1 MSLLSRDVELTLQ
14 AAFREAESRRHQFV
28 TLEHLLFALLH
39 GEVASAIVRG
49 CGGDVTAVLR
59 QLERHFGETLES
71 VPGEAPYEIDLT
83 DALHRV
89 IDHVHVHAQSAEQG
103 TAGAGDVLAALLL
116 EERSHAAW
124 FLRRQGVSRLD
135 VLEFISHRRDEPDA
149 AADPTKEAGGG
160 REPAALSRFAADLNL
175 RAGRGE
181 IDPLI
186 GRAEEL
192 ARVQQIL
199 GRRYKNNPL
208 LVGDAGVGKTAIAE
222 GLARLIALGEA
233 PPAFAEVRIFALD
246 MGALLAGTRFRGDF
260 EARLKAVMA
269 DLAAIPEAVLFIDE
283 IHTIVGAGA
292 TGGGSMDASN
302 ILKPQLA
309 SGGLR
314 CIGATTHGEYR
325 RAFEKDHALSRR
337 FQKVVIDEP
346 SRREAA
352 AILRGV
358 APGYERFHG
367 VRYSP
372 RALRAAVE
380 LSDLH
385 VADRRLPDKAIDV
398 LDEAGSEAKH
408 RAGARRTGGE
418 GGAGA
423 RAIDRRDVQRVIAR
437 MTRRPLESLSGATR
451 DQPARVE
458 AALRAGVFGQDA
470 AIEQVMRA
478 VKRDVAGM
486 REPQR
491 PIGSFLFVG
500 PSGVGKTELARR
512 LAAALGVPLHRFD
525 MSEYLEKHTASRLI
539 GAPPGY
545 VGHESGGLLT
555 GAVIKAP
562 HSVVLLDE
570 VEKAHP
576 DIFDLL
582 LQIMDYGAL
591 TDAEGRSA
599 RFQHTVLLMTSNAGS
614 REMTEPAVGFAAG
627 GDGGPRPPAAEGEK
641 AVKRLFRP
649 EFINR
654 LDAIVTFDPLGRQV
668 VERIVDRLLADLA
681 GRLRARRVTVTLTA
695 AARAS
700 LAERGHDPAAGARP
714 LIALFR
720 REVED
725 RLTDDLLAAKLP
737 AGAAVSIGLDEAG
750 ALALTVRPPSRSA
763 AASATRRS

>member
-1 MSLLSRDVELTLQ
+1 MSLLSRDVEFTLQ

-39 GEVASAIVRG
+39 GQSASAIVRG

-59 QLERHFGETLES
+59 QLERYLGESLES
-71 VPGEAPYEIDLT
+71 VPGSAPYEIDLT

-89 IDHVHVHAQSAEQG
+89 IDQVHAHAQSAERG
-103 TAGAGDVLAALLL
+103 AAGAGDVLAALLL

-124 FLRRQGVSRLD
+124 FLRRQGILRLD
-135 VLEFISHRRDEPDA
+135 VLEHISHRQEEPDA
-149 AADPTKEAGGG
+149 QTAATKAAGG
-160 REPAALSRFAADLNL
+160 RKPAALERYAADLNL

-186 GRAEEL
+186 GRTEEL

-222 GLARLIALGEA
+222 GLARLIERGESA
-233 PPAFAEVRIFALD
+233 PAFADLRIFALD

-269 DLAAIPEAVLFIDE
+269 DLAAIPHAVLFIDE

-292 TGGGSMDASN
+292 TGGGAMDASN

-314 CIGATTHGEYR
+314 CIGATTHDEYR
-325 RAFEKDHALSRR
+325 RSFEKDHALSRR

-346 SRREAA
+346 SRDEAA
-352 AILRGV
+352 AILRGL

-372 RALRAAVE
+372 RALQAAVE

-408 RAGARRTGGE
+408 RAGART
-418 GGAGA
+418 
-423 RAIDRRDVQRVIAR
+423 IDRRDVQRVVAR
-437 MTRRPLESLSGATR
+437 MTGRPLESLSGAAR
-451 DQPARVE
+451 DRPARVE

-470 AIEQVMRA
+470 AIERVMRA
-478 VKRDVAGM
+478 VKRDVAGL
-486 REPQR
+486 RDPQR

-512 LAAALGVPLHRFD
+512 LASALGAPLHRFD
-525 MSEYLEKHTASRLI
+525 MSEYMEKHTASRLI

-555 GAVIKAP
+555 DAVIKAP

-614 REMTEPAVGFAAG
+614 REMAEPPVGFAAG
-627 GDGGPRPPAAEGEK
+627 GDGGPQPRAAEGEK

-654 LDAIVTFDPLGRQV
+654 LDAIVTFAPLGRQV
-668 VERIVDRLLADLA
+668 VERIVDRLAADLA
-681 GRLRARRVTVTLTA
+681 GRLRSRRVTVTLTE

-700 LAERGHDPAAGARP
+700 LAERGYDPAAGARP
-714 LIALFR
+714 LIALFQ

-737 AGAAVSIGLDEAG
+737 AGAAVSIGVDEAG
-750 ALALTVRPPSRSA
+750 ALSLTVRPPSRSA
-763 AASATRRS
+763 AASAKPRS

>member
-1 MSLLSRDVELTLQ
+1 MSQLSRDVEFTLQ

-28 TLEHLLFALLH
+28 TVEHLLFALLH
-39 GEVASAIVRG
+39 GEVASKIVIG
-49 CGGDVTAVLR
+49 CGGDVPAVVR
-59 QLERHFGETLES
+59 QLERHFADSLES
-71 VPGEAPYEIDLT
+71 VPDQAPYEIDLT
-83 DALHRV
+83 DGLHRV
-89 IDHVHVHAQSAEQG
+89 IDHVQTHAQSAERRI
-103 TAGAGDVLAALLL
+103 AGAGDVLAALLL

-124 FLRRQGVSRLD
+124 FLRQQGISRLD
-135 VLEFISHRRDEPDA
+135 VLEFISHRQ
-149 AADPTKEAGGG
+149 EAPAGTARRT
-160 REPAALSRFAADLNL
+160 REPKALARYATDLNL
-175 RAGRGE
+175 RASRGE

-199 GRRYKNNPL
+199 GRRYKNNPI

-222 GLARLIALGEA
+222 GLARLIEEGEV
-233 PPAFAEVRIFALD
+233 PPAFSDLRIFALD
-246 MGALLAGTRFRGDF
+246 MGALLAGSKFRGDF

-269 DLAAIPEAVLFIDE
+269 DLAAIPHAVLFIDE

-292 TGGGSMDASN
+292 TSGGSMDASN
-302 ILKPQLA
+302 ILKPRLA

-314 CIGATTHGEYR
+314 CIGATTHDEYR
-325 RAFEKDHALSRR
+325 RSFEKDHALSRR
-337 FQKVVIDEP
+337 FQRVVIDEP
-346 SRREAA
+346 SREETTT
-352 AILRGV
+352 ILRGL

-372 RALRAAVE
+372 QALRVAVE

-385 VADRRLPDKAIDV
+385 IADRRLPDKAIDV
-398 LDEAGSEAKH
+398 LDEAGSAAKH
-408 RAGARRTGGE
+408 RVRE
-418 GGAGA
+418 GAGT
-423 RAIDRRDVQRVIAR
+423 RTIDRRDIQRVVAR
-437 MTRRPLESLSGATR
+437 MTRRPVEALSGATR

-458 AALRAGVFGQDA
+458 ASLRAGVFGQDG
-470 AIEQVMRA
+470 AIAQVMRA
-478 VKRDVAGM
+478 VKRDIAGM
-486 REPQR
+486 REPQH

-525 MSEYLEKHTASRLI
+525 MSEYMEKHTASRLI

-555 GAVIKAP
+555 DAVIKAP

-582 LQIMDYGAL
+582 LQIMDYAAL
-591 TDAEGRSA
+591 TDGEGRSA
-599 RFQHTVLLMTSNAGS
+599 HFQHTVLLMTSNAGS
-614 REMTEPAVGFAAG
+614 REMTEPSVGFAT
-627 GDGGPRPPAAEGEK
+627 DGNEGPRPPAATEGEK

-654 LDAIVTFDPLGRQV
+654 LDAIVTFDPLSREV
-668 VERIVDRLLADLA
+668 VERIVDRLLAELTR
-681 GRLRARRVTVTLTA
+681 RLRARRVTVTMSP
-695 AARAS
+695 AARTE
-700 LAERGHDPAAGARP
+700 LAERGYDPAAGARP
-714 LIALFR
+714 LITLFQ

-725 RLTDDLLAAKLP
+725 RLTEDLLAGRLP
-737 AGAAVSIGLDEAG
+737 AGTEVSIGLG
-750 ALALTVRPPSRSA
+750 ADGELTFTVLPRSR
-763 AASATRRS
+763 

>member
-1 MSLLSRDVELTLQ
+1 MSLLSRDVEFTLQ

-39 GEVASAIVRG
+39 GQAASAIVRG
-49 CGGDVTAVLR
+49 CGGDVAAVLR
-59 QLERHFGETLES
+59 QLERHFGEALES
-71 VPGEAPYEIDLT
+71 APGEAPYEIDLT

-89 IDHVHVHAQSAEQG
+89 IDHVHAHAQSAEQG
-103 TAGAGDVLAALLL
+103 TVGAGDVLAALLL
-116 EERSHAAW
+116 EERSHAAY
-124 FLRRQGVSRLD
+124 FLRRQGISRLD

-149 AADPTKEAGGG
+149 PAAPDAAAGGG
-160 REPAALSRFAADLNL
+160 RKPAALSRYAADLNL

-186 GRAEEL
+186 GRTEEL

-233 PPAFAEVRIFALD
+233 APSFADVRIFALD

-269 DLAAIPEAVLFIDE
+269 DLAAIPDAVLFIDE

-314 CIGATTHGEYR
+314 CIGATTHDEYR
-325 RAFEKDHALSRR
+325 RSFEKDHALSRR
-337 FQKVVIDEP
+337 FQKVAIDEP
-346 SRREAA
+346 SRQEAE
-352 AILRGV
+352 AILRGL

-408 RAGARRTGGE
+408 RAGGE
-418 GGAGA
+418 GAGA
-423 RAIDRRDVQRVIAR
+423 RTIDRRDVQRVVAR
-437 MTRRPLESLSGATR
+437 MTGRPLEALSGATR

-562 HSVVLLDE
+562 HCVVLLDE

-627 GDGGPRPPAAEGEK
+627 GDGGPRLPAAEGEK

-654 LDAIVTFDPLGRQV
+654 LDAIVTFDPIGRQV

-681 GRLRARRVTVTLTA
+681 GRLRARRVTVTLTG
-695 AARAS
+695 AARAW

-714 LIALFR
+714 LIALFQ

-737 AGAAVSIGLDEAG
+737 AGAAVSIGLDAAG
-750 ALALTVRPPSRSA
+750 ALSLTVRPPSRSA

>member
-1 MSLLSRDVELTLQ
+1 MSQLSRDVEFTLQ

-28 TLEHLLFALLH
+28 TVEHLLFALLH
-39 GEVASAIVRG
+39 GEVASTIVIG
-49 CGGDVTAVLR
+49 CGGDVPAVVR
-59 QLERHFGETLES
+59 QLERHFADSLES
-71 VPGEAPYEIDLT
+71 VPDQAPYEIDLT

-89 IDHVHVHAQSAEQG
+89 IDHVQTHAESAERRI
-103 TAGAGDVLAALLL
+103 AGAGDVLAALLL

-124 FLRRQGVSRLD
+124 FLRQQGISRLD
-135 VLEFISHRRDEPDA
+135 VLEFISHRQ
-149 AADPTKEAGGG
+149 EAPAGTARRT
-160 REPAALSRFAADLNL
+160 REPKALARYATDLNL
-175 RAGRGE
+175 RASRGE

-199 GRRYKNNPL
+199 GRRYKNNPI

-222 GLARLIALGEA
+222 GLARLIEEGEV
-233 PPAFAEVRIFALD
+233 PPAFSDLRIFALD
-246 MGALLAGTRFRGDF
+246 MGALLAGSKFRGDF

-269 DLAAIPEAVLFIDE
+269 DLAAIPHAVLFIDE

-292 TGGGSMDASN
+292 TSGGSMDASN
-302 ILKPQLA
+302 ILKPRLA

-314 CIGATTHGEYR
+314 CIGATTHDEYR
-325 RAFEKDHALSRR
+325 RSFEKDHALSRR
-337 FQKVVIDEP
+337 FQRVVIDEP
-346 SRREAA
+346 SREETTT
-352 AILRGV
+352 ILRGL

-372 RALRAAVE
+372 QALRVAVE

-385 VADRRLPDKAIDV
+385 IADRRLPDKAIDV
-398 LDEAGSEAKH
+398 LDEAGSAAKH
-408 RAGARRTGGE
+408 RVRE
-418 GGAGA
+418 GAGT
-423 RAIDRRDVQRVIAR
+423 RTIDRRDIQRVVAR
-437 MTRRPLESLSGATR
+437 MTKRPVEALSGATR

-458 AALRAGVFGQDA
+458 ASLRAGVFGQDD
-470 AIEQVMRA
+470 AIAQVMRA
-478 VKRDVAGM
+478 VKRDIAGM
-486 REPQR
+486 REPQH

-525 MSEYLEKHTASRLI
+525 MSEYMEKHTASRLI

-555 GAVIKAP
+555 DAVIKAP

-582 LQIMDYGAL
+582 LQIMDYAAL
-591 TDAEGRSA
+591 TDGEGRSA
-599 RFQHTVLLMTSNAGS
+599 HFQHTVLLMTSNAGS
-614 REMTEPAVGFAAG
+614 REMTEPSVGFAT
-627 GDGGPRPPAAEGEK
+627 DGNEGPRPPAATEGEK

-654 LDAIVTFDPLGRQV
+654 LDAIVTFDPLSREV
-668 VERIVDRLLADLA
+668 VERIVDRLLAELTR
-681 GRLRARRVTVTLTA
+681 RLRARRVTVTMSP
-695 AARAS
+695 AARTE
-700 LAERGHDPAAGARP
+700 LAERGYDPAAGARP
-714 LIALFR
+714 LITLFQ

-725 RLTDDLLAAKLP
+725 RLTEDLLAGRLP
-737 AGAAVSIGLDEAG
+737 AGTEVSIGLG
-750 ALALTVRPPSRSA
+750 ADGELTFTVLPRSR
-763 AASATRRS
+763 

>member
-1 MSLLSRDVELTLQ
+1 MSQLSRDVEFTLQ

-28 TLEHLLFALLH
+28 TVEHLLFALLH
-39 GEVASAIVRG
+39 GEVASTIVIG
-49 CGGDVTAVLR
+49 CGGDVPAVVR
-59 QLERHFGETLES
+59 QLERHFADSLES
-71 VPGEAPYEIDLT
+71 VPDQAPYEIDLT

-89 IDHVHVHAQSAEQG
+89 IDHVQTHAQSAERRI
-103 TAGAGDVLAALLL
+103 AGAGDVLAALLL

-124 FLRRQGVSRLD
+124 FLRQQGISRLD
-135 VLEFISHRRDEPDA
+135 VLEFITHRQ
-149 AADPTKEAGGG
+149 EAPAGTARRT
-160 REPAALSRFAADLNL
+160 REPKALARYATDLNL
-175 RAGRGE
+175 RASRGE

-199 GRRYKNNPL
+199 GRRYKNNPI

-222 GLARLIALGEA
+222 GLARLIEEGEV
-233 PPAFAEVRIFALD
+233 PPAFSDLRIFALD
-246 MGALLAGTRFRGDF
+246 MGALLAGSKFRGDF

-269 DLAAIPEAVLFIDE
+269 DLAAIPQAVLFIDE

-292 TGGGSMDASN
+292 TSGGSMDASN
-302 ILKPQLA
+302 ILKPRLA

-314 CIGATTHGEYR
+314 CIGATTHDEYR
-325 RAFEKDHALSRR
+325 RSFEKDHALSRR
-337 FQKVVIDEP
+337 FQRVVIDEP
-346 SRREAA
+346 SREETTT
-352 AILRGV
+352 ILRGL

-372 RALRAAVE
+372 QALRVAVE

-385 VADRRLPDKAIDV
+385 IADRRLPDKAIDV
-398 LDEAGSEAKH
+398 LDEAGSAAKH
-408 RAGARRTGGE
+408 RVRE
-418 GGAGA
+418 GAGT
-423 RAIDRRDVQRVIAR
+423 RTIDRRDIQRVVAR
-437 MTRRPLESLSGATR
+437 MTKRPVEALSGATR

-458 AALRAGVFGQDA
+458 ASLRAGVFGQDG
-470 AIEQVMRA
+470 AIAQVMRA
-478 VKRDVAGM
+478 VKRDIAGM
-486 REPQR
+486 REPQH

-525 MSEYLEKHTASRLI
+525 MSEYMEKHTASRLI

-555 GAVIKAP
+555 DAVIKAP

-582 LQIMDYGAL
+582 LQIMDYAAL
-591 TDAEGRSA
+591 TDGEGRSA
-599 RFQHTVLLMTSNAGS
+599 HFQHTVLLMTSNAGS
-614 REMTEPAVGFAAG
+614 REMTEPSVGFAT
-627 GDGGPRPPAAEGEK
+627 DGNEGPRPPAATEGEK

-654 LDAIVTFDPLGRQV
+654 LDAIVTFDPLSREV
-668 VERIVDRLLADLA
+668 VERIVDRLLAELTR
-681 GRLRARRVTVTLTA
+681 RLRARRVTVTMSPAGRTE
-695 AARAS
+695 
-700 LAERGHDPAAGARP
+700 LAERGYDPAAGARP
-714 LIALFR
+714 LITLFQ

-725 RLTDDLLAAKLP
+725 RLTEDLLAGRLP
-737 AGAAVSIGLDEAG
+737 AGTEVSIGLG
-750 ALALTVRPPSRSA
+750 ADGELTFTVLPRSR
-763 AASATRRS
+763 

>member
-1 MSLLSRDVELTLQ
+1 MSQLSRDVEFTLQ

-28 TLEHLLFALLH
+28 TVEHLLFALLH
-39 GEVASAIVRG
+39 GEVASTIVIG
-49 CGGDVTAVLR
+49 CGGDVPAVVR
-59 QLERHFGETLES
+59 QLERHFADSLES
-71 VPGEAPYEIDLT
+71 VPDQAPYEIDLT

-89 IDHVHVHAQSAEQG
+89 IDHVQTHAESAERRI
-103 TAGAGDVLAALLL
+103 AGAGDVLAALLL

-124 FLRRQGVSRLD
+124 FLRQQGISRLD
-135 VLEFISHRRDEPDA
+135 VLEFISHRQ
-149 AADPTKEAGGG
+149 EAPAGTARRT
-160 REPAALSRFAADLNL
+160 REPKALARYATDLNL
-175 RAGRGE
+175 RASRGE

-199 GRRYKNNPL
+199 GRRYKNNPI

-222 GLARLIALGEA
+222 GLARLIEEGEV
-233 PPAFAEVRIFALD
+233 PPAFSDLRIFALD
-246 MGALLAGTRFRGDF
+246 MGALLAGSKFRGDF

-269 DLAAIPEAVLFIDE
+269 DLAAIPQAVLFIDE

-292 TGGGSMDASN
+292 TSGGSMDASN
-302 ILKPQLA
+302 ILKPRLA

-314 CIGATTHGEYR
+314 CIGATTHDEYR
-325 RAFEKDHALSRR
+325 RSFEKDHALSRR
-337 FQKVVIDEP
+337 FQRVVIDEP
-346 SRREAA
+346 SREETTT
-352 AILRGV
+352 ILRGL
-358 APGYERFHG
+358 AQGYERFHG

-372 RALRAAVE
+372 QALRVAVE

-385 VADRRLPDKAIDV
+385 IADRRLPDKAIDV
-398 LDEAGSEAKH
+398 LDEAGSAAKH
-408 RAGARRTGGE
+408 RVRE
-418 GGAGA
+418 GAGT
-423 RAIDRRDVQRVIAR
+423 RTIDRRDIQRVVAR
-437 MTRRPLESLSGATR
+437 MTKRPVEALSGATR

-458 AALRAGVFGQDA
+458 ASLRAGVFGQDD
-470 AIEQVMRA
+470 AIAQVMRA
-478 VKRDVAGM
+478 VKRDIAGM
-486 REPQR
+486 REPQH

-525 MSEYLEKHTASRLI
+525 MSEYMEKHTASRLI

-555 GAVIKAP
+555 DAVIKAP

-582 LQIMDYGAL
+582 LQIMDYAAL
-591 TDAEGRSA
+591 TDGEGRSA
-599 RFQHTVLLMTSNAGS
+599 HFQHTVLLMTSNAGS
-614 REMTEPAVGFAAG
+614 REMTEPSVGFAT
-627 GDGGPRPPAAEGEK
+627 DGNDGPRPPAATEGEK

-654 LDAIVTFDPLGRQV
+654 LDAIVTFDPLSREV
-668 VERIVDRLLADLA
+668 VERIVDRLLAELTR
-681 GRLRARRVTVTLTA
+681 RLRARRVTVTMSP
-695 AARAS
+695 AARTE
-700 LAERGHDPAAGARP
+700 LAERGYDPAAGARP
-714 LIALFR
+714 LIALFQ

-725 RLTDDLLAAKLP
+725 RLTEDLLAGRLP
-737 AGAAVSIGLDEAG
+737 AGTEVSIGLGAG
-750 ALALTVRPPSRSA
+750 GELTFTALPRSR
-763 AASATRRS
+763 

>member
-1 MSLLSRDVELTLQ
+1 MSLLSRDVEFTLQ
-14 AAFREAESRRHQFV
+14 TAFREAESRRHQFV

-49 CGGDVTAVLR
+49 CGGDVAAILR
-59 QLERHFGETLES
+59 QLERHFGESLES

-89 IDHVHVHAQSAEQG
+89 IDQVHAHAQSAERR
-103 TAGAGDVLAALLL
+103 TAGAGDVLAALLQ

-135 VLEFISHRRDEPDA
+135 VLEFISHRQEAPA
-149 AADPTKEAGGG
+149 AAAPAG
-160 REPAALSRFAADLNL
+160 REPAALGRYATDLNL

-186 GRAEEL
+186 GRTEEL

-222 GLARLIALGEA
+222 GLARLIERGEA
-233 PPAFAEVRIFALD
+233 APAFADLRIFALD

-269 DLAAIPEAVLFIDE
+269 DLAAIPQAVLFIDE

-314 CIGATTHGEYR
+314 CIGATTHDEYR
-325 RAFEKDHALSRR
+325 RSFEKDHALSRR

-346 SRREAA
+346 TREEAA
-352 AILRGV
+352 TILRGL

-398 LDEAGSEAKH
+398 LDEAGSAAKH
-408 RAGARRTGGE
+408 RSAVKHRSAARHRTG

-423 RAIDRRDVQRVIAR
+423 RTIDRRDIQRVVAR
-437 MTRRPLESLSGATR
+437 MTKRPLESLSGATR
-451 DQPARVE
+451 DRPARVE

-486 REPQR
+486 REPRR
-491 PIGSFLFVG
+491 PIGSFLFTG

-512 LAAALGVPLHRFD
+512 LASALGVPLHRFD

-555 GAVIKAP
+555 DAVIKAP
-562 HSVVLLDE
+562 HSVILLDE

-582 LQIMDYGAL
+582 LQIMDYAAL
-591 TDAEGRSA
+591 TDGEGRSA
-599 RFQHTVLLMTSNAGS
+599 RFQHTLLLMTSNAGS
-614 REMTEPAVGFAAG
+614 REMTEPPVGFATE
-627 GDGGPRPPAAEGEK
+627 GDDGPRPPAAAEGEK

-654 LDAIVTFDPLGRQV
+654 LDAIVTFAPLGREV
-668 VERIVDRLLADLA
+668 VERIVDRLLAELA
-681 GRLRARRVTVTLTA
+681 GRLRGRRVTVTLTGP
-695 AARAS
+695 ARAS
-700 LAERGHDPAAGARP
+700 LAERGYDPAAGARP
-714 LIALFR
+714 LIALFQ

-737 AGAAVSIGLDEAG
+737 AGAAVSIGLDRG
-750 ALALTVRPPSRSA
+750 GGLSFTVRLPSRSA
-763 AASATRRS
+763 TACATRRS

>member
-1 MSLLSRDVELTLQ
+1 MSQLSRDVEFTLQ

-28 TLEHLLFALLH
+28 TVEHLLFALLH
-39 GEVASAIVRG
+39 GEVASTIVIG
-49 CGGDVTAVLR
+49 CGGDVPAVVR
-59 QLERHFGETLES
+59 QLERHFADSLES
-71 VPGEAPYEIDLT
+71 VPDQAPYEIDLT

-89 IDHVHVHAQSAEQG
+89 IDHVQTHAESAERRI
-103 TAGAGDVLAALLL
+103 AGAGDVLAALLL

-124 FLRRQGVSRLD
+124 FLRQQGISRLD
-135 VLEFISHRRDEPDA
+135 VLEFISHRQ
-149 AADPTKEAGGG
+149 EAPAGTARRT
-160 REPAALSRFAADLNL
+160 REPKALARYATDLNL
-175 RAGRGE
+175 RASRGE

-199 GRRYKNNPL
+199 GRRYKNNPI

-222 GLARLIALGEA
+222 GLARLIEEGEV
-233 PPAFAEVRIFALD
+233 PPAFSDLRIFALD
-246 MGALLAGTRFRGDF
+246 MGALLAGSKFRGDF

-269 DLAAIPEAVLFIDE
+269 DLAAIPHAVLFIDE

-292 TGGGSMDASN
+292 TSGGSMDASN
-302 ILKPQLA
+302 ILKPRLA

-314 CIGATTHGEYR
+314 CIGATTHDEYR
-325 RAFEKDHALSRR
+325 RSFEKDHALSRR
-337 FQKVVIDEP
+337 FQRVVIDEP
-346 SRREAA
+346 SREETTT
-352 AILRGV
+352 ILRGL

-372 RALRAAVE
+372 QALRVAVE

-385 VADRRLPDKAIDV
+385 IADRRLPDKAIDV
-398 LDEAGSEAKH
+398 LDEAGSAAKH
-408 RAGARRTGGE
+408 RVRE
-418 GGAGA
+418 GAGT
-423 RAIDRRDVQRVIAR
+423 RTIDRRDIQRVVAR
-437 MTRRPLESLSGATR
+437 MTKRPVEALSGATR

-458 AALRAGVFGQDA
+458 ASLRAGVFGQDD
-470 AIEQVMRA
+470 AIAQVMRA
-478 VKRDVAGM
+478 VKRDIAGM
-486 REPQR
+486 REPQH

-525 MSEYLEKHTASRLI
+525 MSEYMEKHTASRLI

-555 GAVIKAP
+555 DAVIKAP

-582 LQIMDYGAL
+582 LQIMDYAAL
-591 TDAEGRSA
+591 TDGEGRSA
-599 RFQHTVLLMTSNAGS
+599 HFQHTVLLMTSNAGS
-614 REMTEPAVGFAAG
+614 REMTEPSVGFAT
-627 GDGGPRPPAAEGEK
+627 DGNEGPRPPAATEGEK

-654 LDAIVTFDPLGRQV
+654 LDAIVTFDPLSREV
-668 VERIVDRLLADLA
+668 VERIVDRLLAELTR
-681 GRLRARRVTVTLTA
+681 RLRARRVTVTMSPAGRTE
-695 AARAS
+695 
-700 LAERGHDPAAGARP
+700 LAERGYDPAAGARP
-714 LIALFR
+714 LITLFQ

-725 RLTDDLLAAKLP
+725 RLTEDLLAGRLP
-737 AGAAVSIGLDEAG
+737 AGTEVSIGLG
-750 ALALTVRPPSRSA
+750 ADGELTFTVLPRSR
-763 AASATRRS
+763 

>member
-1 MSLLSRDVELTLQ
+1 MSLLSRDVEFTLQ

-39 GEVASAIVRG
+39 GEVAAAIVSG
-49 CGGDVTAVLR
+49 CGGDVPAVVR
-59 QLERHFGETLES
+59 QLDRHFADALES
-71 VPGEAPYEIDLT
+71 VPDQAPYEIDLT

-89 IDHVHVHAQSAEQG
+89 IDQVQTHAQSAEKR
-103 TAGAGDVLAALLL
+103 TAGAGDVLAALML
-116 EERSHAAW
+116 EERSHAVW
-124 FLRRQGVSRLD
+124 FLRQQGITRLD
-135 VLEFISHRRDEPDA
+135 VLEFISHRQEAPAGASQAPSGA
-149 AADPTKEAGGG
+149 ARRT
-160 REPAALSRFAADLNL
+160 REPKALARYATDLNL

-186 GRAEEL
+186 GRTEEL
-192 ARVQQIL
+192 ERVQQIL
-199 GRRYKNNPL
+199 GRRYKNNPI

-222 GLARLIALGEA
+222 GLARLVELCEA
-233 PPAFAEVRIFALD
+233 PPAFTELRIFALD
-246 MGALLAGTRFRGDF
+246 MGSLLAGTRFRGDF

-269 DLAAIPEAVLFIDE
+269 DLEKIPHAVLFIDE

-292 TGGGSMDASN
+292 TSGGSMDASN
-302 ILKPQLA
+302 ILKPRLA
-309 SGGLR
+309 AGGLR
-314 CIGATTHGEYR
+314 CIGATTHDEYR
-325 RAFEKDHALSRR
+325 RSFEKDHALSRR

-346 SRREAA
+346 TREETTT
-352 AILRGV
+352 ILRGL

-385 VADRRLPDKAIDV
+385 IADRRLPDKAIDV
-398 LDEAGSEAKH
+398 LDEAGSAAKH
-408 RAGARRTGGE
+408 RGRESSATRT
-418 GGAGA
+418 
-423 RAIDRRDVQRVIAR
+423 IDRRDIQRVVAR
-437 MTRRPLESLSGATR
+437 MTKRPLEALSGATR
-451 DQPARVE
+451 EQPARIE
-458 AALRAGVFGQDA
+458 TALRASVFGQDS

-478 VKRDVAGM
+478 VKRDIAGM
-486 REPQR
+486 REPEH

-525 MSEYLEKHTASRLI
+525 MSEYMEKHTASRLI

-555 GAVIKAP
+555 DAVIKAP

-582 LQIMDYGAL
+582 LQIMDYAAL
-591 TDAEGRSA
+591 TDGEGRSA
-599 RFQHTVLLMTSNAGS
+599 HFQHTVLLMTSNAGS
-614 REMTEPAVGFAAG
+614 REMTEPSVGFATG
-627 GDGGPRPPAAEGEK
+627 GDGDRPIPAATEGEK

-654 LDAIVTFDPLGRQV
+654 LDAIVTFDPLGPEV
-668 VERIVDRLLADLA
+668 VEQIVDRLLAELSS
-681 GRLRARRVTVTLTA
+681 RLRARRVTVTLTA
-695 AARAS
+695 AARSS
-700 LAERGHDPAAGARP
+700 LAERGYDPAAGARP
-714 LIALFR
+714 LARLFQS
-720 REVED
+720 EVED
-725 RLTDDLLAAKLP
+725 RLTEDLLAGRMP
-737 AGAAVSIGLDEAG
+737 AGTAVSIGVDAAG
-750 ALALTVRPPSRSA
+750 ALTFTVLPRSR
-763 AASATRRS
+763 

>member
-1 MSLLSRDVELTLQ
+1 MSLLSRDVEFTLQ

-28 TLEHLLFALLH
+28 TCEHLLFALLH
-39 GEVASAIVRG
+39 GEVAAAIVSG
-49 CGGDVTAVLR
+49 CGGDVPAIVR
-59 QLERHFGETLES
+59 QLEGHFADALES
-71 VPGEAPYEIDLT
+71 VPDQAPYEIDLT

-89 IDHVHVHAQSAEQG
+89 IDQVQTHAQSAEKR
-103 TAGAGDVLAALLL
+103 TAGAGDVLAALML

-124 FLRRQGVSRLD
+124 FLRQQGITRLD
-135 VLEFISHRRDEPDA
+135 VLEFISHRQ
-149 AADPTKEAGGG
+149 EAPAGTSQTPAGTERRT
-160 REPAALSRFAADLNL
+160 REPKALARYATDLNL

-186 GRAEEL
+186 GRTEEL

-199 GRRYKNNPL
+199 GRRYKNNPI

-222 GLARLIALGEA
+222 GLARMIEHGEV
-233 PPAFAEVRIFALD
+233 PPAFAELRIFALD
-246 MGALLAGTRFRGDF
+246 MGSLLAGTRFRGDF
-260 EARLKAVMA
+260 EARLKAVIA
-269 DLAAIPEAVLFIDE
+269 DLEGIPHAVLFIDE

-292 TGGGSMDASN
+292 TSGGSMDASN
-302 ILKPQLA
+302 ILKPRLA

-314 CIGATTHGEYR
+314 CIGATTHDEYR
-325 RAFEKDHALSRR
+325 RSIEKDHALSRR

-346 SRREAA
+346 SREETTT
-352 AILRGV
+352 ILRGL

-385 VADRRLPDKAIDV
+385 IADRRLPDKAIDV
-398 LDEAGSEAKH
+398 LDEAGSAAKH
-408 RAGARRTGGE
+408 RGRE
-418 GGAGA
+418 GAGT
-423 RAIDRRDVQRVIAR
+423 RTIDRRDIQRVVAR
-437 MTRRPLESLSGATR
+437 MTKRPLEALTGATR
-451 DQPARVE
+451 EQPARIE
-458 AALRAGVFGQDA
+458 AALRAGVFGQDP

-478 VKRDVAGM
+478 VKRDIAGM
-486 REPQR
+486 REPEH

-525 MSEYLEKHTASRLI
+525 MSEYMEKHTASRLI

-555 GAVIKAP
+555 DAVIKAP
-562 HSVVLLDE
+562 HSVILLDE

-582 LQIMDYGAL
+582 LQIMDYAAL
-591 TDAEGRSA
+591 TDGEGRSA
-599 RFQHTVLLMTSNAGS
+599 HFQHTVLLMTSNAGS
-614 REMTEPAVGFAAG
+614 REMTEPSVGFATG
-627 GDGGPRPPAAEGEK
+627 GDDGRPIPAATEGEK

-654 LDAIVTFDPLGRQV
+654 LDAIVTFDPLGPEV
-668 VERIVDRLLADLA
+668 VEQIVDRLLADLA
-681 GRLRARRVTVTLTA
+681 ARLRARRVTVTLTA
-695 AARAS
+695 AARSS
-700 LAERGHDPAAGARP
+700 LAERGYDPAAGARP
-714 LIALFR
+714 LARLFR
-720 REVED
+720 SEVED
-725 RLTDDLLAAKLP
+725 RLTEDLLAGRLP
-737 AGAAVSIGLDEAG
+737 AGTAVSIGVDAAG
-750 ALALTVRPPSRSA
+750 ELTFTALPRSR
-763 AASATRRS
+763 

>member
-1 MSLLSRDVELTLQ
+1 MSQLSRDVEFTLQ

-28 TLEHLLFALLH
+28 TVEHLLFALLH
-39 GEVASAIVRG
+39 GEVASTIVIG
-49 CGGDVTAVLR
+49 CGGDVPAVVR
-59 QLERHFGETLES
+59 QLERHFADSLES
-71 VPGEAPYEIDLT
+71 VPDQAPYEIDLT

-89 IDHVHVHAQSAEQG
+89 IDHVQTHAQSAERRI
-103 TAGAGDVLAALLL
+103 AGAGDVLAALLL

-124 FLRRQGVSRLD
+124 FLRQQGISRLD
-135 VLEFISHRRDEPDA
+135 VLEFITHRQ
-149 AADPTKEAGGG
+149 EAPAGTARRT
-160 REPAALSRFAADLNL
+160 REPKALARYATDLNL
-175 RAGRGE
+175 RASRGE

-199 GRRYKNNPL
+199 GRRYKNNPI

-222 GLARLIALGEA
+222 GLARLIEEGEV
-233 PPAFAEVRIFALD
+233 PPAFSDLRIFALD
-246 MGALLAGTRFRGDF
+246 MGALLAGSKFRGDF

-269 DLAAIPEAVLFIDE
+269 DLAAIPQAVLFIDE

-292 TGGGSMDASN
+292 TSGGSMDASN
-302 ILKPQLA
+302 ILKPRLA

-314 CIGATTHGEYR
+314 CIGATTHDEYR
-325 RAFEKDHALSRR
+325 RSFEKDHALSRR
-337 FQKVVIDEP
+337 FQRVVIDEP
-346 SRREAA
+346 SREETAT
-352 AILRGV
+352 ILRGL

-372 RALRAAVE
+372 QALRTAVE
-380 LSDLH
+380 LADLH
-385 VADRRLPDKAIDV
+385 IADRRLPDKAIDV
-398 LDEAGSEAKH
+398 LDEAGSAAKH
-408 RAGARRTGGE
+408 RVRE
-418 GGAGA
+418 GAGT
-423 RAIDRRDVQRVIAR
+423 RTIDRRDIQRVVAR
-437 MTRRPLESLSGATR
+437 MTKRPVEALSGATR

-458 AALRAGVFGQDA
+458 ASLRAGVFGQDG
-470 AIEQVMRA
+470 AIAQVMRA
-478 VKRDVAGM
+478 VKRDIAGM
-486 REPQR
+486 REPQH

-525 MSEYLEKHTASRLI
+525 MSEYMEKHTASRLI

-555 GAVIKAP
+555 DAVIKAP

-582 LQIMDYGAL
+582 LQIMDYAAL
-591 TDAEGRSA
+591 TDGEGRSA
-599 RFQHTVLLMTSNAGS
+599 HFQHTVLLMTSNAGS
-614 REMTEPAVGFAAG
+614 REMTEPSVGFAT
-627 GDGGPRPPAAEGEK
+627 DGNEGPRPPAATEGEK

-654 LDAIVTFDPLGRQV
+654 LDAIVTFDPLSREV
-668 VERIVDRLLADLA
+668 VERIVDRLLAELTR
-681 GRLRARRVTVTLTA
+681 RLRARRVTVTMSPAGRTE
-695 AARAS
+695 
-700 LAERGHDPAAGARP
+700 LAERGYDPAAGARP
-714 LIALFR
+714 LITLFQ

-725 RLTDDLLAAKLP
+725 RLTEDLLAGRLP
-737 AGAAVSIGLDEAG
+737 AGTEVSIGLG
-750 ALALTVRPPSRSA
+750 ADGELTFTVLPRSR
-763 AASATRRS
+763 

>member
-1 MSLLSRDVELTLQ
+1 MSLLSRDVEFTLQ
-14 AAFREAESRRHQFV
+14 TAFREAESRRHQFV

-49 CGGDVTAVLR
+49 CGGDVAAILR
-59 QLERHFGETLES
+59 QLERHFGESLES

-89 IDHVHVHAQSAEQG
+89 IDQVHAHAQSAERR
-103 TAGAGDVLAALLL
+103 TAGAGDVLAALLQ

-135 VLEFISHRRDEPDA
+135 VLEFISHRQEAPA
-149 AADPTKEAGGG
+149 AAAPAG
-160 REPAALSRFAADLNL
+160 REPAALGRYATDLNL

-186 GRAEEL
+186 GRTEEL

-222 GLARLIALGEA
+222 GLARLIERGEA
-233 PPAFAEVRIFALD
+233 APAFADLRIFALD

-269 DLAAIPEAVLFIDE
+269 DLAAIPQAVLFIDE

-314 CIGATTHGEYR
+314 CIGATTHDEYR
-325 RAFEKDHALSRR
+325 RSFEKDHALSRR

-346 SRREAA
+346 TREEAA
-352 AILRGV
+352 TILRGL

-398 LDEAGSEAKH
+398 LDEAGSAAKH
-408 RAGARRTGGE
+408 RTG

-423 RAIDRRDVQRVIAR
+423 RTIDRRDIQRVVAR
-437 MTRRPLESLSGATR
+437 MTKRPLESLSGATR
-451 DQPARVE
+451 DRPARVE

-486 REPQR
+486 REPRR
-491 PIGSFLFVG
+491 PIGSFLFTG

-512 LAAALGVPLHRFD
+512 LASALGVPLHRFD

-555 GAVIKAP
+555 DAVIKAP
-562 HSVVLLDE
+562 HSVILLDE

-582 LQIMDYGAL
+582 LQIMDYAAL
-591 TDAEGRSA
+591 TDGEGRSA
-599 RFQHTVLLMTSNAGS
+599 RFQHTLLLMTSNAGS
-614 REMTEPAVGFAAG
+614 REMTEPPVGFATG
-627 GDGGPRPPAAEGEK
+627 GDDGPRPPAAAEGEK

-654 LDAIVTFDPLGRQV
+654 LDAIVTFAPLGREV
-668 VERIVDRLLADLA
+668 VERIVDRLLAELA
-681 GRLRARRVTVTLTA
+681 GRLRGRRVTVTLTGP
-695 AARAS
+695 ARAS
-700 LAERGHDPAAGARP
+700 LAERGYDPAAGARP
-714 LIALFR
+714 LIALFQ

-725 RLTDDLLAAKLP
+725 RLTDDLLAARLP
-737 AGAAVSIGLDEAG
+737 AGAAVSIGLDRG
-750 ALALTVRPPSRSA
+750 GGLSFTVRLPSRSA
-763 AASATRRS
+763 TACATRRS

>member
-1 MSLLSRDVELTLQ
+1 MSLLSRDVEFTLQ
-14 AAFREAESRRHQFV
+14 TAFREAESRRHQFV

-39 GEVASAIVRG
+39 GDVASAIVRG
-49 CGGDVTAVLR
+49 CGGDVAAILR
-59 QLERHFGETLES
+59 QLERHFGESLES

-89 IDHVHVHAQSAEQG
+89 IDQVHAHAQSAERR
-103 TAGAGDVLAALLL
+103 TAGAGDVLAALLQ

-135 VLEFISHRRDEPDA
+135 VLEFISHRQEAPA
-149 AADPTKEAGGG
+149 AAAPAG
-160 REPAALSRFAADLNL
+160 REPAALGRYATDLNL

-186 GRAEEL
+186 GRTEEL

-222 GLARLIALGEA
+222 GLARLIERGEA
-233 PPAFAEVRIFALD
+233 APAFADLRIFALD

-269 DLAAIPEAVLFIDE
+269 DLAAIPQAVLFIDE

-309 SGGLR
+309 AGGLR
-314 CIGATTHGEYR
+314 CIGATTHDEYR
-325 RAFEKDHALSRR
+325 RSFEKDHALSRR

-346 SRREAA
+346 TREEAA
-352 AILRGV
+352 TILRGL

-398 LDEAGSEAKH
+398 LDEAGSAAKH
-408 RAGARRTGGE
+408 RSAVKHRSAARHRTG

-423 RAIDRRDVQRVIAR
+423 RTIDRRDIQRVVAR
-437 MTRRPLESLSGATR
+437 MTKRPLESLSGATR
-451 DQPARVE
+451 DRPARVE

-486 REPQR
+486 REPRR
-491 PIGSFLFVG
+491 PIGSFLFTG

-512 LAAALGVPLHRFD
+512 LASALGVPLHRFD

-555 GAVIKAP
+555 DAVIKAP
-562 HSVVLLDE
+562 HSVILLDE

-582 LQIMDYGAL
+582 LQIMDYAAL
-591 TDAEGRSA
+591 TDGEGRSA
-599 RFQHTVLLMTSNAGS
+599 RFQHTLLLMTSNAGS
-614 REMTEPAVGFAAG
+614 REMTEPPVGFATD
-627 GDGGPRPPAAEGEK
+627 GDDGPRPPAAAEGEK

-654 LDAIVTFDPLGRQV
+654 LDAIVTFAPLGREV
-668 VERIVDRLLADLA
+668 VERIVDRLLAELA
-681 GRLRARRVTVTLTA
+681 GRLRGRRVTVTLTGP
-695 AARAS
+695 ARAS
-700 LAERGHDPAAGARP
+700 LAERGYDPAAGARP
-714 LIALFR
+714 LIALFQ

-725 RLTDDLLAAKLP
+725 RLTDDLLAARLP
-737 AGAAVSIGLDEAG
+737 AGAAVSIGLDRG
-750 ALALTVRPPSRSA
+750 GGLSFTVRLPSRSA
-763 AASATRRS
+763 TACATRRS

>member
-1 MSLLSRDVELTLQ
+1 MSQLSRDVEFTLQ

-28 TLEHLLFALLH
+28 TVEHLLFALLH
-39 GEVASAIVRG
+39 GEVASTIVSG
-49 CGGDVTAVLR
+49 CGGDVPAVVR
-59 QLERHFGETLES
+59 QLERHFADSLES
-71 VPGEAPYEIDLT
+71 VPDQAPYEIDLT

-89 IDHVHVHAQSAEQG
+89 IDHVQTHAQSAERRI
-103 TAGAGDVLAALLL
+103 AGAGDVLAALLL

-124 FLRRQGVSRLD
+124 FLRQQGISRLE
-135 VLEFISHRRDEPDA
+135 VLEFISHRQ
-149 AADPTKEAGGG
+149 EAPAGTARRT
-160 REPAALSRFAADLNL
+160 REPKALARYATDLNL

-186 GRAEEL
+186 GRTEEL

-222 GLARLIALGEA
+222 GLARLIELDEV
-233 PPAFAEVRIFALD
+233 PPAFSDLRIFALD
-246 MGALLAGTRFRGDF
+246 MGALLAGTKFRGDF

-269 DLAAIPEAVLFIDE
+269 DLAAIPHAVLFIDE

-292 TGGGSMDASN
+292 TSGGSMDASN

-314 CIGATTHGEYR
+314 CIGATTHDEYR
-325 RAFEKDHALSRR
+325 RSFEKDHALSRR
-337 FQKVVIDEP
+337 FQRVVIDEP
-346 SRREAA
+346 SREETTT
-352 AILRGV
+352 ILRGL

-367 VRYSP
+367 VHYSP

-385 VADRRLPDKAIDV
+385 IADRRLPDKAIDV
-398 LDEAGSEAKH
+398 LDEAGSAAKH
-408 RAGARRTGGE
+408 RVPAGTGTRT
-418 GGAGA
+418 
-423 RAIDRRDVQRVIAR
+423 IDRRDIQRVVAR
-437 MTRRPLESLSGATR
+437 MTKRPVEALSGATR

-458 AALRAGVFGQDA
+458 ASLRASVFGQDG

-478 VKRDVAGM
+478 VKRDIAGM
-486 REPQR
+486 REPQH

-512 LAAALGVPLHRFD
+512 LAAALCVPLHRFD
-525 MSEYLEKHTASRLI
+525 MSEYMEKHTASRLI

-555 GAVIKAP
+555 DAVIKAP

-582 LQIMDYGAL
+582 LQIMDYAAL
-591 TDAEGRSA
+591 TDGEGRSA
-599 RFQHTVLLMTSNAGS
+599 HFQHTVLLMTSNAGS
-614 REMTEPAVGFAAG
+614 REMTEPSVGFATD
-627 GDGGPRPPAAEGEK
+627 GDDGPRPPAAAEGEK

-654 LDAIVTFDPLGRQV
+654 LDAIVTFDPLSREV
-668 VERIVDRLLADLA
+668 VEQIVERLLAELA
-681 GRLRARRVTVTLTA
+681 ARLRARRVTVTLSG
-695 AARAS
+695 AARTA
-700 LAERGHDPAAGARP
+700 LAERGYDPAAGARP
-714 LIALFR
+714 LGRLFQ

-725 RLTDDLLAAKLP
+725 RLTEDLLAGRLP
-737 AGAAVSIGLDEAG
+737 AGTAVSIGVEASG
-750 ALALTVRPPSRSA
+750 ELTFTVLPRSQ
-763 AASATRRS
+763 

>member
-1 MSLLSRDVELTLQ
+1 MSLLSRDVEFTLQ

-49 CGGDVTAVLR
+49 CRGDVSVVLR
-59 QLERHFGETLES
+59 QLERHFGESLES

-89 IDHVHVHAQSAEQG
+89 IDQVHAHAQSAERG
-103 TAGAGDVLAALLL
+103 TAGAGDVLAALLQ

-124 FLRRQGVSRLD
+124 FLRRQGISRLD
-135 VLEFISHRRDEPDA
+135 VLEFISQPQEAPA
-149 AADPTKEAGGG
+149 APAGGG
-160 REPAALSRFAADLNL
+160 REPAALGRYATDLNL

-186 GRAEEL
+186 GRTEEL

-222 GLARLIALGEA
+222 GLARLIERGEVA
-233 PPAFAEVRIFALD
+233 PAFTDLRIFALD
-246 MGALLAGTRFRGDF
+246 MGALLAGTKFRGDF

-269 DLAAIPEAVLFIDE
+269 DLAAVPHAVLFIDE

-314 CIGATTHGEYR
+314 CIGATTHDEYR
-325 RAFEKDHALSRR
+325 RSFEKDHALSRR

-346 SRREAA
+346 SGEEAA
-352 AILRGV
+352 AILRGL

-380 LSDLH
+380 LSVLH
-385 VADRRLPDKAIDV
+385 IADRRLPDKAIDV
-398 LDEAGSEAKH
+398 LDEAGSAAKH
-408 RAGARRTGGE
+408 RTARLRTARLQTD

-423 RAIDRRDVQRVIAR
+423 RTIDRRDIQRVVAR
-437 MTRRPLESLSGATR
+437 MTKRPLESLSGAAR
-451 DQPARVE
+451 DRPARVE

-512 LAAALGVPLHRFD
+512 LASALGVPLHRFD
-525 MSEYLEKHTASRLI
+525 MSEYMEKHTASRLI

-582 LQIMDYGAL
+582 LQIMDYAAL

-599 RFQHTVLLMTSNAGS
+599 HFQHTVLLMTSNAGS
-614 REMTEPAVGFAAG
+614 REMTEPPVGFAAG
-627 GDGGPRPPAAEGEK
+627 GDGGPRPPVAAEGEK

-654 LDAIVTFDPLGRQV
+654 LDAIVTFDPLGREV
-668 VERIVDRLLADLA
+668 VERIVDRLLAELS
-681 GRLRARRVTVTLTA
+681 GRLRARRVTVTLTG

-700 LAERGHDPAAGARP
+700 LAERGCDPTAGARP
-714 LIALFR
+714 LARLFQ

-725 RLTDDLLAAKLP
+725 RLTDDLLAARLP
-737 AGAAVSIGLDEAG
+737 AGAAVSIGLDEG
-750 ALALTVRPPSRSA
+750 GGLSFTVRLPSRSA
-763 AASATRRS
+763 AACATRRS

>member
-1 MSLLSRDVELTLQ
+1 MSLLSRDVEFTLQ

-39 GEVASAIVRG
+39 GEVAAAIVSG
-49 CGGDVTAVLR
+49 CGGDVPAVVR
-59 QLERHFGETLES
+59 QLERHFADSLES
-71 VPGEAPYEIDLT
+71 VPDQAPYEIDLT

-89 IDHVHVHAQSAEQG
+89 IDQVQTHAQSAERR

-116 EERSHAAW
+116 EEKSHAAW
-124 FLRRQGVSRLD
+124 FLRQQGISRLD
-135 VLEFISHRRDEPDA
+135 VLEFISHRQE
-149 AADPTKEAGGG
+149 EQAGTTRRG
-160 REPAALSRFAADLNL
+160 REPKALARYATDLNL
-175 RAGRGE
+175 RASRGE

-186 GRAEEL
+186 GRTEEL
-192 ARVQQIL
+192 ERVQQIL
-199 GRRYKNNPL
+199 GRRYKNNPI

-222 GLARLIALGEA
+222 GLARLIELGDV
-233 PPAFAEVRIFALD
+233 PPAFADLRIFALD
-246 MGALLAGTRFRGDF
+246 MGGLLAGTKFRGDF

-269 DLAAIPEAVLFIDE
+269 DLDTIPQAVLFIDE

-292 TGGGSMDASN
+292 TSGGSMDASN
-302 ILKPQLA
+302 ILKPRLA

-314 CIGATTHGEYR
+314 CIGATTHDDYR
-325 RAFEKDHALSRR
+325 RSFEKDHALSRR

-346 SRREAA
+346 SREETTT
-352 AILRGV
+352 ILRGL

-367 VRYSP
+367 VRYSAQ
-372 RALRAAVE
+372 ALRAAVD

-385 VADRRLPDKAIDV
+385 IADRRLPDKAIDV
-398 LDEAGSEAKH
+398 LDEAGSAAKH
-408 RAGARRTGGE
+408 RDHGASGMRT
-418 GGAGA
+418 
-423 RAIDRRDVQRVIAR
+423 IDRRDIQRVISR
-437 MTRRPLESLSGATR
+437 MTKRPLESLSGATR

-458 AALRAGVFGQDA
+458 AALRSGVFGQDG

-478 VKRDVAGM
+478 VKRDIAGM
-486 REPQR
+486 REPQH

-525 MSEYLEKHTASRLI
+525 MSEYMEKHTASRLI

-555 GAVIKAP
+555 DAVIKAP

-582 LQIMDYGAL
+582 LQIMDYAAL
-591 TDAEGRSA
+591 TDGEGRSA
-599 RFQHTVLLMTSNAGS
+599 HFQHTVLLMTSNAGS
-614 REMTEPAVGFAAG
+614 REMTEPSVGFATD
-627 GDGGPRPPAAEGEK
+627 GDDGPRPPAATEGEK

-654 LDAIVTFDPLGRQV
+654 LDAIVTFDPLSREV
-668 VERIVDRLLADLA
+668 VEQIVERLLAELA
-681 GRLRARRVTVTLTA
+681 ARLRARRVTVTLSGPARTA
-695 AARAS
+695 
-700 LAERGHDPAAGARP
+700 LAERGYDPAAGARP
-714 LIALFR
+714 LGRLFQ

-725 RLTDDLLAAKLP
+725 RLTEDLLAGRLP
-737 AGAAVSIGLDEAG
+737 AGTAVSIGLGAG
-750 ALALTVRPPSRSA
+750 GELTFTALPRSR
-763 AASATRRS
+763 

>member
-1 MSLLSRDVELTLQ
+1 MSQLSRDVEFTLQ

-28 TLEHLLFALLH
+28 TVEHLLFALLH
-39 GEVASAIVRG
+39 GEVASTIVIG
-49 CGGDVTAVLR
+49 CGGDVPAVVR
-59 QLERHFGETLES
+59 QLERHFADSLES
-71 VPGEAPYEIDLT
+71 VPDQAPYEIDLT

-89 IDHVHVHAQSAEQG
+89 IDHVQTHAQSAERRI
-103 TAGAGDVLAALLL
+103 AGAGDVLAALLL

-124 FLRRQGVSRLD
+124 FLRQQGISRLD
-135 VLEFISHRRDEPDA
+135 VLEFISHRQ
-149 AADPTKEAGGG
+149 EAPAGTARRT
-160 REPAALSRFAADLNL
+160 REPKALARYATDLNL
-175 RAGRGE
+175 RASRGE

-199 GRRYKNNPL
+199 GRRYKNNPI

-222 GLARLIALGEA
+222 GLARLIEEGEV
-233 PPAFAEVRIFALD
+233 PPAFSDLRIFALD
-246 MGALLAGTRFRGDF
+246 MGALLAGSKFRGDF

-269 DLAAIPEAVLFIDE
+269 DLAAIPHAVLFIDE

-292 TGGGSMDASN
+292 TSGGSMDASN
-302 ILKPQLA
+302 ILKPRLA

-314 CIGATTHGEYR
+314 CIGATTHDEYR
-325 RAFEKDHALSRR
+325 RSFEKDHALSRR
-337 FQKVVIDEP
+337 FQRVVIGEP
-346 SRREAA
+346 SREETAT
-352 AILRGV
+352 ILRGL

-372 RALRAAVE
+372 QALRTAVE
-380 LSDLH
+380 LADLH
-385 VADRRLPDKAIDV
+385 IADRRLPDKAIDV
-398 LDEAGSEAKH
+398 LDEAGSAAKH
-408 RAGARRTGGE
+408 RVRE
-418 GGAGA
+418 GAGT
-423 RAIDRRDVQRVIAR
+423 RTIDRRDIQRVVAR
-437 MTRRPLESLSGATR
+437 MTKRPVEALSGATR

-458 AALRAGVFGQDA
+458 ASLRAGVFGQDD
-470 AIEQVMRA
+470 AIAQVMRA
-478 VKRDVAGM
+478 VKRDIAGM
-486 REPQR
+486 REPQH

-525 MSEYLEKHTASRLI
+525 MSEYMEKHTASRLI

-555 GAVIKAP
+555 DAVIKAP

-582 LQIMDYGAL
+582 LQIMDYAAL
-591 TDAEGRSA
+591 TDGEGRSA
-599 RFQHTVLLMTSNAGS
+599 HFQHTVLLMTSNAGS
-614 REMTEPAVGFAAG
+614 REMTEPSVGFAT
-627 GDGGPRPPAAEGEK
+627 DGNEGPRPPAATEGEK

-654 LDAIVTFDPLGRQV
+654 LDAIVTFDPLSREV
-668 VERIVDRLLADLA
+668 VERIVDRLLAELTR
-681 GRLRARRVTVTLTA
+681 RLRARRVTVTMSPAGRTE
-695 AARAS
+695 
-700 LAERGHDPAAGARP
+700 LAERGYDPAAGARP
-714 LIALFR
+714 LITLFQ

-725 RLTDDLLAAKLP
+725 RLTEDLLAGRLP
-737 AGAAVSIGLDEAG
+737 AGTEVSIGLG
-750 ALALTVRPPSRSA
+750 ADGELTFTVLPRSR
-763 AASATRRS
+763 

>member
-1 MSLLSRDVELTLQ
+1 MSLLSRDVEFTLQ
-14 AAFREAESRRHQFV
+14 TAFREAESRRHQFV

-49 CGGDVTAVLR
+49 CGGDVAAILR
-59 QLERHFGETLES
+59 QLERHFGESLES

-89 IDHVHVHAQSAEQG
+89 IDQVHAHAQSAERR
-103 TAGAGDVLAALLL
+103 TAGAGDVLAALLQ

-135 VLEFISHRRDEPDA
+135 VLEFISHRQEAPA
-149 AADPTKEAGGG
+149 AAG
-160 REPAALSRFAADLNL
+160 REPAALGRYATDLNL

-186 GRAEEL
+186 GRTEEL

-222 GLARLIALGEA
+222 GLARLIERGEA
-233 PPAFAEVRIFALD
+233 APAFADLRIFALD

-269 DLAAIPEAVLFIDE
+269 DLAAIPQAVLFIDE

-314 CIGATTHGEYR
+314 CIGATTHDEYR
-325 RAFEKDHALSRR
+325 RSFEKDHALSRR

-346 SRREAA
+346 SREEAA
-352 AILRGV
+352 TILRGL

-398 LDEAGSEAKH
+398 LDEAGSAARH
-408 RAGARRTGGE
+408 RT

-423 RAIDRRDVQRVIAR
+423 RTIDRRDIQRVVAR
-437 MTRRPLESLSGATR
+437 MTKRPLESLSGATR
-451 DQPARVE
+451 DRPARVE

-486 REPQR
+486 REPRR
-491 PIGSFLFVG
+491 PIGSFLFTG

-512 LAAALGVPLHRFD
+512 LASALGVPLHRFD

-555 GAVIKAP
+555 DAVIKAP
-562 HSVVLLDE
+562 HSVILLDE

-582 LQIMDYGAL
+582 LQIMDYAAL
-591 TDAEGRSA
+591 TDGEGRSA
-599 RFQHTVLLMTSNAGS
+599 RFQHTLLLMTSNAGS
-614 REMTEPAVGFAAG
+614 REMTEPPVGFATG
-627 GDGGPRPPAAEGEK
+627 GDDGPRPPAAAEGEK

-654 LDAIVTFDPLGRQV
+654 LDAIVTFAPLGREV
-668 VERIVDRLLADLA
+668 VERIVDRLLAELA
-681 GRLRARRVTVTLTA
+681 GRLRGRRVTVTLTGP
-695 AARAS
+695 ARAS
-700 LAERGHDPAAGARP
+700 LAERGYDPAAGARP
-714 LIALFR
+714 LIALFQ

-725 RLTDDLLAAKLP
+725 RLTDDLLAARLP
-737 AGAAVSIGLDEAG
+737 AGAAVSIGLDRDGE
-750 ALALTVRPPSRSA
+750 LSFTVRLPSRSA
-763 AASATRRS
+763 TACATRRS

>member
-1 MSLLSRDVELTLQ
+1 MSQLSRDVEFTLQ

-28 TLEHLLFALLH
+28 TVEHLLFALLH
-39 GEVASAIVRG
+39 GEVASTIVIG
-49 CGGDVTAVLR
+49 CGGDVPAVVR
-59 QLERHFGETLES
+59 QLERHFADSLES
-71 VPGEAPYEIDLT
+71 VPDQAPYEIDLT

-89 IDHVHVHAQSAEQG
+89 IDHVQTHAESAERRI
-103 TAGAGDVLAALLL
+103 AGAGDVLAALLL

-124 FLRRQGVSRLD
+124 FLRQQGISRLD
-135 VLEFISHRRDEPDA
+135 VLEFISHRQ
-149 AADPTKEAGGG
+149 EAPAGTARRT
-160 REPAALSRFAADLNL
+160 REPKALARYATDLNL
-175 RAGRGE
+175 RASRGE

-199 GRRYKNNPL
+199 GRRYKNNPI

-222 GLARLIALGEA
+222 GLARLIEEGEV
-233 PPAFAEVRIFALD
+233 PPAFSDLRIFALD
-246 MGALLAGTRFRGDF
+246 MGALLAGSKFRGDF

-269 DLAAIPEAVLFIDE
+269 DLAAIPQAVLFIDE

-292 TGGGSMDASN
+292 TSGGSMDASN
-302 ILKPQLA
+302 ILKPRLA

-314 CIGATTHGEYR
+314 CIGATTHDEYR
-325 RAFEKDHALSRR
+325 RSFEKDHALSRR
-337 FQKVVIDEP
+337 FQRVVIDEP
-346 SRREAA
+346 SREETTT
-352 AILRGV
+352 ILRGL

-372 RALRAAVE
+372 QALRVAVE

-385 VADRRLPDKAIDV
+385 IADRRLPDKAIDV
-398 LDEAGSEAKH
+398 LDEAGSAAKH
-408 RAGARRTGGE
+408 RVRE
-418 GGAGA
+418 GAGT
-423 RAIDRRDVQRVIAR
+423 RTIDRRDIQRVVAR
-437 MTRRPLESLSGATR
+437 MTKRPVEALSGATR

-458 AALRAGVFGQDA
+458 ASLRAGVFGQDD
-470 AIEQVMRA
+470 AIAQVMRA
-478 VKRDVAGM
+478 VKRDIAGM
-486 REPQR
+486 REPQH

-525 MSEYLEKHTASRLI
+525 MSEYMEKHTASRLI

-555 GAVIKAP
+555 DAVIKAP

-582 LQIMDYGAL
+582 LQIMDYAAL
-591 TDAEGRSA
+591 TDGEGRSA
-599 RFQHTVLLMTSNAGS
+599 HFQHTVLLMTSNAGS
-614 REMTEPAVGFAAG
+614 REMTEPSVGFAT
-627 GDGGPRPPAAEGEK
+627 DGNEGPRPPAATEGEK

-654 LDAIVTFDPLGRQV
+654 LDAIVTFDPLSREV
-668 VERIVDRLLADLA
+668 VERIVDRLLAELTR
-681 GRLRARRVTVTLTA
+681 RLRARRVTVTMSPAGRTE
-695 AARAS
+695 
-700 LAERGHDPAAGARP
+700 LAERGYDPAAGARP
-714 LIALFR
+714 LITLFQ

-725 RLTDDLLAAKLP
+725 RLTEDLLAGRLP
-737 AGAAVSIGLDEAG
+737 AGTEVSIGLGAG
-750 ALALTVRPPSRSA
+750 GELTFTALPRSR
-763 AASATRRS
+763 

>member
-1 MSLLSRDVELTLQ
+1 MSLLSRDVEFTLQ
-14 AAFREAESRRHQFV
+14 TAFREAESRRHQFV

-49 CGGDVTAVLR
+49 CGGDVAAILR
-59 QLERHFGETLES
+59 QLERHFGESLES

-89 IDHVHVHAQSAEQG
+89 IDQVHAHAQSAERR
-103 TAGAGDVLAALLL
+103 TAGAGDVLAALLQ

-135 VLEFISHRRDEPDA
+135 VLEFISHRQEAPA
-149 AADPTKEAGGG
+149 AAAPAG
-160 REPAALSRFAADLNL
+160 REPAALGRYATDLNL

-186 GRAEEL
+186 GRTEEL

-222 GLARLIALGEA
+222 GLARLIERGEA
-233 PPAFAEVRIFALD
+233 APAFADLRIFALD

-269 DLAAIPEAVLFIDE
+269 DLAAIPQAVLFIDE

-314 CIGATTHGEYR
+314 CIGATTHDEYR
-325 RAFEKDHALSRR
+325 RSFEKDHALSRR

-346 SRREAA
+346 TREEAA
-352 AILRGV
+352 TILRGL

-398 LDEAGSEAKH
+398 LDEAGSAAKH
-408 RAGARRTGGE
+408 RSAVKHRSAARHRTG

-423 RAIDRRDVQRVIAR
+423 RTIDRRDIQRVVAR
-437 MTRRPLESLSGATR
+437 MTKRPLESLSGATR
-451 DQPARVE
+451 DRPARVE

-486 REPQR
+486 REPRR
-491 PIGSFLFVG
+491 PIGSFLFTG

-512 LAAALGVPLHRFD
+512 LASALGVPLHRFD

-555 GAVIKAP
+555 DAVIKAP
-562 HSVVLLDE
+562 HSVILLDE

-582 LQIMDYGAL
+582 LQIMDYAAL
-591 TDAEGRSA
+591 TDGEGRSA
-599 RFQHTVLLMTSNAGS
+599 RFQHTLLLMTSNAGS
-614 REMTEPAVGFAAG
+614 REMTEPPVGFATD
-627 GDGGPRPPAAEGEK
+627 GDDGPRPPAAAEGEK

-654 LDAIVTFDPLGRQV
+654 LDAIVTFAPLGREV
-668 VERIVDRLLADLA
+668 VERIVDRLLAELA
-681 GRLRARRVTVTLTA
+681 GRLRGRRVTVTLTGP
-695 AARAS
+695 ARAS
-700 LAERGHDPAAGARP
+700 LAERGYDPAAGARP
-714 LIALFR
+714 LIALFQ

-725 RLTDDLLAAKLP
+725 RLTDDLLAARLP
-737 AGAAVSIGLDEAG
+737 AGAAVSIGLDRGGE
-750 ALALTVRPPSRSA
+750 LSFTVRLPSRSA
-763 AASATRRS
+763 TACATRRS

>member
-1 MSLLSRDVELTLQ
+1 MSQLSRDVEFTLQ

-28 TLEHLLFALLH
+28 TVEHLLFALLH
-39 GEVASAIVRG
+39 GEVASTIVIG
-49 CGGDVTAVLR
+49 CGGDVPAVVR
-59 QLERHFGETLES
+59 QLERHFADSLES
-71 VPGEAPYEIDLT
+71 VPDQAPYEIDLT

-89 IDHVHVHAQSAEQG
+89 IDHVQTHAESAERRI
-103 TAGAGDVLAALLL
+103 AGAGDVLAALLL

-124 FLRRQGVSRLD
+124 FLRQQGISRLD
-135 VLEFISHRRDEPDA
+135 VLEFISHRQ
-149 AADPTKEAGGG
+149 EAPAGTARRT
-160 REPAALSRFAADLNL
+160 REPKALARYATDLNL
-175 RAGRGE
+175 RASRGE

-199 GRRYKNNPL
+199 GRRYKNNPI

-222 GLARLIALGEA
+222 GLARLIEEGEV
-233 PPAFAEVRIFALD
+233 PPAFSDLRIFALD
-246 MGALLAGTRFRGDF
+246 MGALLAGSKFRGDF

-269 DLAAIPEAVLFIDE
+269 DLAAIPHAVLFIDE

-292 TGGGSMDASN
+292 TSGGSMDASN
-302 ILKPQLA
+302 ILKPRLA

-314 CIGATTHGEYR
+314 CIGATTHDEYR
-325 RAFEKDHALSRR
+325 RSFEKDHALSRR
-337 FQKVVIDEP
+337 FQRVVIDEP
-346 SRREAA
+346 SREETTT
-352 AILRGV
+352 ILRGL

-372 RALRAAVE
+372 QALRVAVE

-385 VADRRLPDKAIDV
+385 IADRRLPDKAIDV
-398 LDEAGSEAKH
+398 LDEAGSAAKH
-408 RAGARRTGGE
+408 RARE
-418 GGAGA
+418 GAGT
-423 RAIDRRDVQRVIAR
+423 RTIDRRDIQRVVAR
-437 MTRRPLESLSGATR
+437 MTKRPVEALSGATR

-458 AALRAGVFGQDA
+458 ASLRAGVFGQDD
-470 AIEQVMRA
+470 AIAQVMRA
-478 VKRDVAGM
+478 VKRDIAGM
-486 REPQR
+486 REPQH

-525 MSEYLEKHTASRLI
+525 MSEYMEKHTASRLI

-555 GAVIKAP
+555 DAVIKAP

-582 LQIMDYGAL
+582 LQIMDYAAL
-591 TDAEGRSA
+591 TDGEGRSA
-599 RFQHTVLLMTSNAGS
+599 HFQHTVLLMTSNAGS
-614 REMTEPAVGFAAG
+614 REMTEPSVGFAT
-627 GDGGPRPPAAEGEK
+627 DGNEGPRPPAATEGEK

-654 LDAIVTFDPLGRQV
+654 LDAIVTFDPLSREV
-668 VERIVDRLLADLA
+668 VERIVDRLLAELTR
-681 GRLRARRVTVTLTA
+681 RLRARRVTVTMSPAGRTE
-695 AARAS
+695 
-700 LAERGHDPAAGARP
+700 LAERGYDPAAGARP
-714 LIALFR
+714 LIALFQ

-725 RLTDDLLAAKLP
+725 RLTEDLLAGRLP
-737 AGAAVSIGLDEAG
+737 AGTEVSIGLG
-750 ALALTVRPPSRSA
+750 ADGELTFTVLPRSR
-763 AASATRRS
+763 

>member
-1 MSLLSRDVELTLQ
+1 MSQLSRDVEFTLQ

-28 TLEHLLFALLH
+28 TVEHLLFALLH
-39 GEVASAIVRG
+39 GEVASTIVIG
-49 CGGDVTAVLR
+49 CGGDVPAVVR
-59 QLERHFGETLES
+59 QLERHFADSLES
-71 VPGEAPYEIDLT
+71 VPDQAPYEIDLT

-89 IDHVHVHAQSAEQG
+89 IDHVQTHAQSAERRI
-103 TAGAGDVLAALLL
+103 AGAGDVLAALLL

-124 FLRRQGVSRLD
+124 FLRQQGISRLD
-135 VLEFISHRRDEPDA
+135 VLEFISHRQ
-149 AADPTKEAGGG
+149 EAPAGTARRT
-160 REPAALSRFAADLNL
+160 REPKALARYATDLNL
-175 RAGRGE
+175 RASRGE

-199 GRRYKNNPL
+199 GRRYKNNPI

-222 GLARLIALGEA
+222 GLARLIEEGEV
-233 PPAFAEVRIFALD
+233 PPAFSDLRIFALD
-246 MGALLAGTRFRGDF
+246 MGALLAGSKFRGDF

-269 DLAAIPEAVLFIDE
+269 DLAAIPHAVLFIDE

-292 TGGGSMDASN
+292 TSGGSMDASN
-302 ILKPQLA
+302 ILKPRLA

-314 CIGATTHGEYR
+314 CIGATTHDEYR
-325 RAFEKDHALSRR
+325 RSFEKDHALSRR
-337 FQKVVIDEP
+337 FQRVVIDEP
-346 SRREAA
+346 SREETTT
-352 AILRGV
+352 ILRGL

-372 RALRAAVE
+372 QALRVAVE

-385 VADRRLPDKAIDV
+385 IADRRLPDKAIDV
-398 LDEAGSEAKH
+398 LDEAGSAAKH
-408 RAGARRTGGE
+408 RVRE
-418 GGAGA
+418 GAGT
-423 RAIDRRDVQRVIAR
+423 RTIDRRDIQRVVAR
-437 MTRRPLESLSGATR
+437 MTKRPVEALSGATR

-458 AALRAGVFGQDA
+458 ASLRAGVFGQDD
-470 AIEQVMRA
+470 AIAQVMRA
-478 VKRDVAGM
+478 VKRDIAGM
-486 REPQR
+486 REPQH

-525 MSEYLEKHTASRLI
+525 MSEYMEKHTASRLI

-555 GAVIKAP
+555 DAVIKAP

-582 LQIMDYGAL
+582 LQIMDYAAL
-591 TDAEGRSA
+591 TDGEGRSA
-599 RFQHTVLLMTSNAGS
+599 HFQHTVLLMTSNAGS
-614 REMTEPAVGFAAG
+614 REMTEPSVGFAT
-627 GDGGPRPPAAEGEK
+627 DGNEGPRPPAATEGEK

-654 LDAIVTFDPLGRQV
+654 LDAIVTFDPLSREV
-668 VERIVDRLLADLA
+668 VERIVDRLLAELTR
-681 GRLRARRVTVTLTA
+681 RLRARRVTVTMSP
-695 AARAS
+695 AARTE
-700 LAERGHDPAAGARP
+700 LAERGYDPAAGARP
-714 LIALFR
+714 LITLFQ

-725 RLTDDLLAAKLP
+725 RLTEDLLAGRLP
-737 AGAAVSIGLDEAG
+737 AGTEVSIGLG
-750 ALALTVRPPSRSA
+750 ADGELTFTVLPRSR
-763 AASATRRS
+763 